1 MKQSQAENAY
11 KDQNEPFLFSHLD
24 YTGLPGLCV
33 SMLPEAVKAAPKV
46 TVTQWYSTQKGGES
60 RKLLPSIIILA

>member
-1 MKQSQAENAY
+1 MKQSQAENAF
-11 KDQNEPFLFSHLD
+11 KDQNEPFLLSHLD

-46 TVTQWYSTQKGGES
+46 MVTQ
-60 RKLLPSIIILA
+60 